1 MTANAPTFIAAAR
14 HWDIL
19 PSAARTATPNDTI
32 LEGLPAADSNGLVIF
47 LNLSAFTTAASL
59 TVNVLGVDKVSGQQW
74 VIATTG
80 ALTALGT
87 YALCIHPNNP
97 TQAMTAG
104 VQKAQGQIPDVIQI
118 QVVHGNGNS
127 HTYSVGAH
135 FTG

>member
-1 MTANAPTFIAAAR
+1 MTANAPTNIVAAR

-19 PSAARTATPNDTI
+19 PSAARSATPNDTV
-32 LEGLPAADSNGLVIF
+32 LEGINPGDSIGLVIV
-47 LNLSAFTTAASL
+47 LDLTAFTTAASL
-59 TVNVLGVDKVSGQQW
+59 TLNVLGVDRVSGKTW
-74 VIATTG
+74 TIAS
-80 ALTALGT
+80 TAAITANGT

-104 VQKAQGQIPDVIQI
+104 VQKAQGQIPDVVQI
-118 QVVHGNGNS
+118 QVAHGNGNS